1 MSKNYYKLKNKR
13 IIQRKV
19 ATKKVLI
26 SEERSEKKKC
36 SQYWS
41 ILDDSSLFKNSGHRK
56 KMVVWGYMIKY
67 STYILSEN

>member
-36 SQYWS
+36 SQY
-41 ILDDSSLFKNSGHRK
+41 
-56 KMVVWGYMIKY
+56 
-67 STYILSEN
+67 

>member
-13 IIQRKV
+13 I
-19 ATKKVLI
+19 TKKSSYKKSVDI
-26 SEERSEKKKC
+26 WREKWKKKC

-56 KMVVWGYMIKY
+56 KMVIWGYMIKY

>member
-19 ATKKVLI
+19 VVLI

-56 KMVVWGYMIKY
+56 KMVV
-67 STYILSEN
+67 